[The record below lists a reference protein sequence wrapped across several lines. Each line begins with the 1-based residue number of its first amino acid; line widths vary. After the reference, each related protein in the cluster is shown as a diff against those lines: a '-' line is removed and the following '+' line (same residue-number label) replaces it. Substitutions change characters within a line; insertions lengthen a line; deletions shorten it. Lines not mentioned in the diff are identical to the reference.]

1 MRKVRFNVFQNN
13 QALKELKTKGYSLY
27 NFEEI
32 FIDDS
37 KNHIKIASNEYQ
49 ITGNTAIVDQ
59 GQNLIVGFSDRI
71 VKQLD
76 KPRIIFGDHTKAVKF
91 IDFPFILGADGTKV
105 LKLIHESVLEK
116 YVYYFLKYVEIP
128 NLGYARHFK
137 YIKELVFPIP
147 SLSVQKD
154 VINIFTK
161 IDQQI
166 SLRQQQLQT
175 LATLVKSRFYEMFG
189 DPQNNPK
196 LIPTKFLGEVC
207 TVERGGSP
215 RPIAEFITDS
225 NDGINWIKI
234 GDTDGTRYISTTA
247 EKIIPEG
254 VKKSR
259 MVKAGDLILSNSM
272 SFGHPYIVKI
282 DGCIHD
288 GWLVLHFDTMIFDA
302 VYLQTYL
309 GLPVVYTIFKTMA
322 VGGVVN
328 NLNSKIVKELPI
340 LVPDIKQQNQFA
352 DFVAEVD
359 KSQLACQKS
368 LDELETLKK
377 SLMQAYFG

>member
-175 LATLVKSRFYEMFG
+175 LATLVKSRFHEMFG
-189 DPQNNPK
+189 DKYSEDTLLNLCNIIDYRGKTPEKVESGLPFITAKNVKMHYMSLEPREYISKEIYDKVMVRGFPK
-196 LIPTKFLGEVC
+196 EGDVLFTTEAPLGNVCRIPNFDTEFYIGQRIVTIQTDKLNSTYLEYAL
-207 TVERGGSP
+207 SDK
-215 RPIAEFITDS
+215 EFIKKYMGKSSGSTVK
-225 NDGINWIKI
+225 GIRVRLLEQL
-234 GDTDGTRYISTTA
+234 T
-247 EKIIPEG
+247 IP
-254 VKKSR
+254 VPPR
-259 MVKAGDLILSNSM
+259 
-272 SFGHPYIVKI
+272 
-282 DGCIHD
+282 
-288 GWLVLHFDTMIFDA
+288 VLQDEFATF
-302 VYLQTYL
+302 VLQ
-309 GLPVVYTIFKTMA
+309 
-322 VGGVVN
+322 
-328 NLNSKIVKELPI
+328 
-340 LVPDIKQQNQFA
+340 
-352 DFVAEVD
+352 VD

>member
-1 MRKVRFNVFQNN
+1 MLWSIKAMSNT
-13 QALKELKTKGYSLY
+13 LTK
-27 NFEEI
+27 
-32 FIDDS
+32 
-37 KNHIKIASNEYQ
+37 
-49 ITGNTAIVDQ
+49 
-59 GQNLIVGFSDRI
+59 NL
-71 VKQLD
+71 
-76 KPRIIFGDHTKAVKF
+76 
-91 IDFPFILGADGTKV
+91 FPK
-105 LKLIHESVLEK
+105 KC
-116 YVYYFLKYVEIP
+116 
-128 NLGYARHFK
+128 
-137 YIKELVFPIP
+137 
-147 SLSVQKD
+147 SLSQ
-154 VINIFTK
+154 
-161 IDQQI
+161 
-166 SLRQQQLQT
+166 
-175 LATLVKSRFYEMFG
+175 FYEMFG

-196 LIPTKFLGEVC
+196 QIPMKSLGEVC

-225 NDGINWIKI
+225 DDGINWIKI
-234 GDTDGTRYISTTA
+234 GDADGTRYISATA

-288 GWLVLHFDTMIFDA
+288 GWLVLHFDTMIFDE

-359 KSQLACQKS
+359 KSQLAGQMV
-368 LDELETLKK
+368 LKLWRK
-377 SLMQAYFG
+377 LLKFSIIKLSFYAK